1 MKSARH
7 IGATVL
13 LLGCV
18 ADQAQAFT
26 VNTTP
31 LSRTEKDIR
40 FAGKAVAVAV
50 PLSAASI
57 ALWKGDRVGVAELA
71 FESLLTVGTVYALRS
86 IVKEERP
93 NGDNYQS
100 FPSLT
105 TAVSASGSAFLTAR
119 YGLAYGLPA
128 GALSSFASW
137 STTQAREHR
146 WYDTLT
152 SSAIAAGYSFALVPR
167 LKRKYNI
174 DTSLEASPDGGAVR
188 VSYNW

>member
-57 ALWKGDRVGVAELA
+57 ALWKGDRAGVAELA

-119 YGLAYGLPA
+119 YGLSWGLPA

>member
-1 MKSARH
+1 MKLARH
-7 IGATVL
+7 IGASILV
-13 LLGCV
+13 LGCV
-18 ADQAQAFT
+18 TDQAQAFT

-119 YGLAYGLPA
+119 YGLSWGLPA

>member
-1 MKSARH
+1 MKFVRH
-7 IGATVL
+7 ISALVL
-13 LLGCV
+13 ILSVV
-18 ADQAQAFT
+18 AGEAEAFT

-31 LSRTEKDIR
+31 LSHTEKDIR
-40 FAGKAVAVAV
+40 FAGKVVAVAV
-50 PLSAASI
+50 PISAATI

-71 FESLLTVGTVYALRS
+71 VESLLTVGTVYALRS

-93 NGDNYQS
+93 NGANYQS

-119 YGLAYGLPA
+119 YGLSYGLPF

-188 VSYNW
+188 ISYNW

>member
-1 MKSARH
+1 MKLARH
-7 IGATVL
+7 IGASIL

-119 YGLAYGLPA
+119 YGLSWGLPA